1 MKLDGEVIM
10 KILAYADDL
19 ILLIDNVEDLQ
30 RGTDSLNDA
39 CEEFGMKISEGKTK
53 VMHVGKMK
61 EEVVCSLNGE
71 RLVQV
76 SEFAYFLMMAS

>member
-1 MKLDGEVIM
+1 M

-39 CEEFGMKISEGKTK
+39 CEEFGMKISVGKTK
-53 VMHVGKMK
+53 VMHVGKAK
-61 EEVVCSLNGE
+61 EEVVCSLSGE
-71 RLVQV
+71 GLGQV
-76 SEFAYFLMMAS
+76 SALVWVCAKDAKR